1 MDGQRILDAIE
12 RLITTVTSID
22 DLRIEMRKE
31 FDSLKFRMI
40 SE

>member
-31 FDSLKFRMI
+31 FDSLKFRMT